1 MSLLD
6 LWKHSPDE
14 FLSKRLWQIIAFAGA
29 GKLVD
34 GGDTSTQLRQILSN
48 APLEALTRW
57 GHEAVQGEF
66 DDSGLAL
73 QDIVNEIGQRLGFSV
88 TPGSYRGGG
97 GKPYDGVWECRTGH
111 RLVVE
116 TKTSDNFTIDL
127 TKLADYRRL
136 LPSSINISQ
145 EESSVLLVLGRQ
157 HTGDYEDRIKGSRY
171 AFVMRVVTVDAL
183 LRLLALRGA
192 INGEGALASFSAR
205 IFELFTSPR
214 VIALDPVVDFVASAP
229 ILPVSP
235 VLPLKHVGGDGGRK
249 DPPDKKRIGIL
260 LSKVR
265 AAGATGVRRRDLQRH
280 SRGFTAQTFREA
292 LGWLTNSLRLRIE
305 KRGRKIIVVLG
316 EESFKDDLLLALA
329 KNYDAGNL
337 GGLTLRVFAT
347 ERGFHADVGE
357 RVAADLRAEGSV
369 EPKGGSSD
377 IVQFTDPGYQKY
389 LPRIRTL
396 REMTTR
402 AL

>member
-14 FLSKRLWQIIAFAGA
+14 FLSKRLWQIIAFAGV

-34 GGDTSTQLRQILSN
+34 GGDTSTQLREILSD

-57 GHEAVQGEF
+57 GREAVQGEF

-73 QDIVNEIGQRLGFSV
+73 QDIINEIGQRLGFSV
-88 TPGSYRGGG
+88 TSGSYRGGG
-97 GKPYDGVWECRTGH
+97 GKPYDGVWVCKTGH

-116 TKTSDNFTIDL
+116 TKTSDNFAIDL
-127 TKLADYRRL
+127 SKLKDYRRL
-136 LPSSINISQ
+136 LPFSIDIRQ

-157 HTGDYEDRIKGSRY
+157 RTGDYEDRIKGSRY
-171 AFVMRVVTVDAL
+171 AFVMRVITVDAL
-183 LRLLALRGA
+183 FRLLALRKA
-192 INGEGALASFSAR
+192 INGETELASFSAR
-205 IFELFTSPR
+205 LFELFTSPR

-229 ILPVSP
+229 ILPPSP
-235 VLPLKHVGGDGGRK
+235 VLARKHVGGDDGLK
-249 DPPDKKRIGIL
+249 DPLDKKQIGIL

-265 AAGATGVRRRDLQRH
+265 AAGASGVRRRDLQMY
-280 SRGFTAQTFREA
+280 SRSFTAQTFREA
-292 LGWLTNSLRLRIE
+292 LGWLTGSLRLRIE
-305 KRGRKIIVVLG
+305 KRGRKIIVLLG
-316 EESFKDDLLLALA
+316 DGSFKDDLLLALA

-337 GGLTLRVFAT
+337 RGLVLRVFAT

-377 IVQFTDPGYQKY
+377 TVQFTDTGYQKY

-396 REMTTR
+396 REMAIGT
-402 AL
+402 L